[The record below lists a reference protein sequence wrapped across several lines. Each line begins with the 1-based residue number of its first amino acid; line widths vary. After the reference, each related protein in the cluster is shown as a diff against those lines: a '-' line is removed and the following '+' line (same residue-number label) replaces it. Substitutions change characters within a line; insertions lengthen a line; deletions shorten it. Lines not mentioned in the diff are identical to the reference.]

1 VPEKEIGRDNNI
13 GPDVDALADRFAT
26 ELEAV
31 SGSPQRGADAL
42 AVASTVL
49 GPPPAAVAVD
59 NDAELDAMAAALAD
73 AGYEVIRPRDAAFR
87 EQLPDTPLGI
97 TRCAAAIADTGTLL
111 LRFDRDHPR
120 STSLVP
126 RAHLAVVHDDDLV
139 PSLPHALERVSA
151 LGPLPSGMACITG
164 PSRSADIEQI
174 LTLGVHGPA
183 QVHVVLP

>member
-1 VPEKEIGRDNNI
+1 MADLDAP
-13 GPDVDALADRFAT
+13 ALAARFAT

-31 SGSPQRGADAL
+31 AGSPQRGADAV
-42 AVASTVL
+42 AVATTVL
-49 GPPPAAVAVD
+49 GPAPAAVAID
-59 NDAELDAMAAALAD
+59 NDTDLDAIAAALSA
-73 AGYEVIRPRDAAFR
+73 AGYDVIRPRDPDFR
-87 EQLPDTPLGI
+87 DRLPATPLGV

-111 LRFDRDHPR
+111 LCFDADHPR

-126 RAHLAVVHDDDLV
+126 RAHLAVVAGDDLV
-139 PSLPHALERVSA
+139 PSLPDALARVTA
-151 LGPLPSGMACITG
+151 LGPLASGMACITG